1 VKGNLT
7 AIKLY
12 PDVPELNIYLF
23 PSYFHR
29 VRARA
34 KERHVYAKRLEAAI
48 IIQRNLAPKARANN
62 LARLAMVTMRTYA
75 HIADDVVSF
84 IESFLL
90 EGGINSAVDIFTEQ
104 ISSKFEVVHP
114 KVEERILDSMI
125 FDAVVVEMHIW
136 LEEQMLAIL
145 AENHRISEEKK
156 KHMEMYQG
164 RPEQSLTEITW
175 HNLPM
180 EYYMMENFESP
191 NAHAPFQNPT
201 VIAAS
206 NALFSQ
212 SVSAAASRIASPN
225 VGQQA
230 MPPEARDV
238 VTLPSPVPPTPMI
251 EPEPISAV
259 TGLIPPSVQHR
270 SNFLRG
276 SMPASISIQHSPI
289 RSSITASFSI
299 SPQHYR
305 SVMNR
310 LSSIDMA
317 HSMKYQ
323 AALAAANL
331 AADLSSSA
339 SERDETSP
347 KPLSRMTSFMGS
359 NSCFS
364 EDGADAVP
372 PGMARLPSV
381 RFIDNDVVQS
391 PELSVRADD
400 MLPKA
405 QEGALLEKLC
415 VQGIAEGD
423 FEDDE
428 EGTSEKA
435 LPTQSSFADSG
446 SKAPVFEEEEKEEEE
461 EEEEAAAVATSETE
475 GTAPDGEAT
484 QVTDIQENV
493 TASESLYTSQ
503 PESSRQAF
511 ADFAEAFASMSITS
525 VLNQFAA
532 SVVTAGES
540 IPEDGSLTLHKDG
553 VAGEPPGTP
562 HSTGEEFID
571 DGDNASDIAST
582 YYDMS
587 VGGSVATIDATRPT
601 EEWEVCR
608 DFQSMSL
615 TEQEKREIDQLF
627 KDTMHA
633 FYKAKYRKASDVL
646 ECFLPILRKF
656 PSADPFHPDVARVQT
671 TIKTIKARILF
682 EQAQYADAKEVF
694 DDALQHRIEVFGK
707 AHFLCVELYHLIGEW
722 HRSQAQYDAAEKYL
736 NQVMLSTLYYFH
748 LSAVLIVSLSRSC
761 RNVPILGVNECRCA
775 DQDAAGRQRRGWQ
788 YLRPQAVACEEQ
800 DTDRAGGTVQAE
812 RSVLQGQPHR
822 AAAEREP

>member
-1 VKGNLT
+1 L
-7 AIKLY
+7 IFFY
-12 PDVPELNIYLF
+12 
-23 PSYFHR
+23 R

-48 IIQRNLAPKARANN
+48 IIQRNLAPNARALN
-62 LARLAMVTMRTYA
+62 LARLAMVTLRTYA
-75 HIADDVVSF
+75 HIADEVVSF

-90 EGGINSAVDIFTEQ
+90 EGGINSAVDVFTEQ
-104 ISSKFEVVHP
+104 ISDKFEVVHP
-114 KVEERILDSMI
+114 AVEERILDSMI

-156 KHMEMYQG
+156 KQMEMYQG
-164 RPEQSLTEITW
+164 HPEQSLCEITW

-180 EYYMMENFESP
+180 EYYMMENFDTPGGPPSL
-191 NAHAPFQNPT
+191 HNPAA
-201 VIAAS
+201 VAAS

-212 SVSAAASRIASPN
+212 NVSAAASRLASPN

-230 MPPEARDV
+230 VPDAASADASPAPAPAPVGPVSVLD
-238 VTLPSPVPPTPMI
+238 PVPIVP
-251 EPEPISAV
+251 
-259 TGLIPPSVQHR
+259 GLTPPSVNHR
-270 SNFLRG
+270 NNFLRG
-276 SMPASISIQHSPI
+276 SLSGSIIVPHSPM

-305 SVMNR
+305 NVMNR

-331 AADLSSSA
+331 AADLSNSA
-339 SERDETSP
+339 SERADISP

-359 NSCFS
+359 NSNLS
-364 EDGADAVP
+364 DDGADTVP
-372 PGMARLPSV
+372 MGFARLPSV

-391 PELSVRADD
+391 PEARERADD

-405 QEGALLEKLC
+405 LESVLMDKLC

-423 FEDDE
+423 EDDE
-428 EGTSEKA
+428 EGTSEKI
-435 LPTQSSFADSG
+435 LNSQESFVDTG
-446 SKAPVFEEEEKEEEE
+446 SKVPEFDEEPVEDSQDAAAEPDAEAT
-461 EEEEAAAVATSETE
+461 EEATPSESQYTSQYTSE
-475 GTAPDGEAT
+475 
-484 QVTDIQENV
+484 
-493 TASESLYTSQ
+493 YTSQ
-503 PESSRQAF
+503 PESSQPESSQLESSQPESSQPESSQRESSRQAF

-540 IPEDGSLTLHKDG
+540 IPEEGSLTLHREG
-553 VAGEPPGTP
+553 IAGEVPGTP
-562 HSTGEEFID
+562 HSAGEEYID

-656 PSADPFHPDVARVQT
+656 PSSDPFHPDVARVQT

-707 AHFLCVELYHLIGEW
+707 AHFLCVELYYQIGEW
-722 HRSQAQYDAAEKYL
+722 HRAQAQYDAAEKYL
-736 NQVMLSTLYYFH
+736 HQVRA
-748 LSAVLIVSLSRSC
+748 SALPETC
-761 RNVPILGVNECRCA
+761 P
-775 DQDAAGRQRRGWQ
+775 
-788 YLRPQAVACEEQ
+788 
-800 DTDRAGGTVQAE
+800 
-812 RSVLQGQPHR
+812 
-822 AAAEREP
+822 